1 MSKLTTIPVSERV
14 KEELRKI
21 KGDRS
26 WDELLTELLSIY
38 RAQKMKNSRKKL
50 RELLELEYDEVRV
63 KGWAREY

>member
-1 MSKLTTIPVSERV
+1 MSKLTTISVSERV